1 MKHTSTSIFFI
12 LLSLTS
18 LLSAMTPE
26 IQQAIALW
34 ENGKEVDAFPI
45 LLRYKDS
52 DDADALAYL
61 GRSYMNGRGVDKD
74 TSLAFGYFGKA
85 AAKNHPYG
93 LNGMGVCYEYGLGV
107 KQDLQKAEQY
117 LKQAAQANCPLSEFN
132 LGLLY
137 SGRLKVA
144 EGAPPIPDFGNG
156 KKAMEHFRA
165 SYDAGNMKP
174 QSAEHIGFLLLDGET
189 PQEAIKWFQEAAEN
203 NQILS
208 LFELAERYENGKLV
222 PMNRNHAIDY
232 AEKLGRIMGNY
243 KVYTGICYRM
253 GIEYLFLNQLHEAM
267 QVLQKAA
274 DAGHVD
280 AQYQL
285 AMFHPD
291 NSIRGKYAL
300 MAARNGNRQMLVRA
314 GAYLAQQK
322 QFDEAM
328 RLYLEAVKDGSLEAM
343 CEIAIMHRL
352 GEGVP
357 VNYEKAMEWYE
368 KAAAQYYPRALR
380 ELGLKYMIKD
390 KNDPVMTQ
398 IIKYEIDS
406 SNDFYTSPPFNH
418 SKGCAYIAMALF
430 LGDKGASDNLFTYS
444 LSNLDNEMELAVGIL
459 EGYYGRREK
468 GSQLLMKS
476 ASHGNV
482 DAMNMLGHLYSH
494 SDTSLRDVGTSAKY
508 FQMAAAKGNDH
519 AEKQLCSNE
528 FSATLDEELSL
539 KFLKTQAAK
548 GYGVAL
554 YNLAEFYRDKGDM
567 KKTMELHLQNARN
580 GNDRSI
586 TQLYLYTISS
596 FSSEKLPCD
605 AKELEQ
611 LLDKAVVRHD
621 SVAELIRSDFT
632 GGNFRE
638 SAILLMRSIIDG
650 AKMPVAFERL
660 GQLFLQGNGVP
671 CKTDLAVVLFNE
683 AVKAGYWE
691 TCTVLG
697 DILSTGKYS
706 IPKNIE
712 QARIFFKIGAEHGVE
727 ACKQR
732 LEKLSTKD
740 SKPGE

>member
-1 MKHTSTSIFFI
+1 
-12 LLSLTS
+12 
-18 LLSAMTPE
+18 
-26 IQQAIALW
+26 
-34 ENGKEVDAFPI
+34 
-45 LLRYKDS
+45 
-52 DDADALAYL
+52 
-61 GRSYMNGRGVDKD
+61 
-74 TSLAFGYFGKA
+74 
-85 AAKNHPYG
+85 
-93 LNGMGVCYEYGLGV
+93 
-107 KQDLQKAEQY
+107 
-117 LKQAAQANCPLSEFN
+117 
-132 LGLLY
+132 
-137 SGRLKVA
+137 
-144 EGAPPIPDFGNG
+144 
-156 KKAMEHFRA
+156 
-165 SYDAGNMKP
+165 
-174 QSAEHIGFLLLDGET
+174 
-189 PQEAIKWFQEAAEN
+189 
-203 NQILS
+203 
-208 LFELAERYENGKLV
+208 
-222 PMNRNHAIDY
+222 
-232 AEKLGRIMGNY
+232 
-243 KVYTGICYRM
+243 
-253 GIEYLFLNQLHEAM
+253 
-267 QVLQKAA
+267 
-274 DAGHVD
+274 
-280 AQYQL
+280 
-285 AMFHPD
+285 
-291 NSIRGKYAL
+291 
-300 MAARNGNRQMLVRA
+300 
-314 GAYLAQQK
+314 
-322 QFDEAM
+322 
-328 RLYLEAVKDGSLEAM
+328 
-343 CEIAIMHRL
+343 
-352 GEGVP
+352 
-357 VNYEKAMEWYE
+357 
-368 KAAAQYYPRALR
+368 
-380 ELGLKYMIKD
+380 
-390 KNDPVMTQ
+390 
-398 IIKYEIDS
+398 
-406 SNDFYTSPPFNH
+406 
-418 SKGCAYIAMALF
+418 
-430 LGDKGASDNLFTYS
+430 
-444 LSNLDNEMELAVGIL
+444 
-459 EGYYGRREK
+459 
-468 GSQLLMKS
+468 MKS

-671 CKTDLAVVLFNE
+671 CKPDLAVVLFNE